1 MLSGLYIKLIAA
13 AIIVAAV
20 LGAVWYVKHLQGQ
33 VADLTAQNTIL
44 VDKLKTQNDAIDAL
58 KVDADKRVK
67 AGEEAVAA
75 AKAETAK
82 AKGKATIIYK
92 TKPST
97 PGDACKSALD
107 LVNGAAK

>member
-13 AIIVAAV
+13 AVIVAAV
-20 LGAVWYVKHLQGQ
+20 LGAVWYVNDLQDQ
-33 VADLTAQNTIL
+33 VSDLTTKNTL
-44 VDKLKTQNDAIDAL
+44 LTDKLKTQNDAIETWKAE
-58 KVDADKRVK
+58 ADKRV
-67 AGEEAVAA
+67 AESAEAVAA